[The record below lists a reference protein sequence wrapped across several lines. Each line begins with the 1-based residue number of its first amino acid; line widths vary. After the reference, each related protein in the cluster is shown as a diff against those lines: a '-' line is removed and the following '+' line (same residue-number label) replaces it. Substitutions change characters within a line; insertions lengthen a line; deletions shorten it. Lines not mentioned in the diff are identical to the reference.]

1 MISIATPEDIPALMV
16 LINSAY
22 RGETAKLGWTTE
34 AHLIE
39 GLRTDEH
46 GLQETFRLPRATF
59 FKYTA
64 PGGNIIGCVN
74 LQQRDDRLYLGML
87 TVAPT
92 QQGKGIGK
100 ALLRTAEVHAR
111 AHDCQAIF
119 MTVISVRTELIA
131 WYERHGYHLTGK
143 RIPFTPNARYERAM
157 QELEFV
163 VMEKAIN

>member
-1 MISIATPEDIPALMV
+1 MIAIATPEDIPALKT

-39 GLRTDEH
+39 GLRTDEQ
-46 GLQETFRLPRATF
+46 GLQEAFDLPGATF
-59 FKYTA
+59 FKYTDA
-64 PGGNIIGCVN
+64 DGKIIGCVN

-92 QQGKGIGK
+92 LQGRGIGK
-100 ALLRTAEVHAR
+100 ALLQTAEVHAR
-111 AHDCQAIF
+111 KRNCRSIF

-131 WYERHGYHLTGK
+131 WYERHGYHLTGE

-163 VMEKAIN
+163 VMEKAID